1 MQDIYIIEYID
12 RSTQKEVRSIV
23 ALVHDRAE
31 VDIFMCGVEWHK
43 DPWGSSQYVISFEV
57 NHYKRDE
64 IGVMTK
70 VKTLD
75 FSHLKPLAYSS
86 SGFST

>member
-1 MQDIYIIEYID
+1 MQDVYIIEYIS
-12 RSTQKEVRSIV
+12 RATEKGERSIV
-23 ALVHDRAE
+23 ALVHERAE

-43 DPWGSSQYVISFEV
+43 DPWGSSHYVMSFEV

-75 FSHLKPLAYSS
+75 FSHLKP
-86 SGFST
+86 